1 MGPQLADRLVTIDGP
16 DGAAFAVPAS
26 PSAADAGAPAVSVVK
41 KKLFVYVPSECVL
54 VKFRQESMGQA
65 QPHAGKA
72 STMRPTT
79 SRLRSIPL

>member
-41 KKLFVYVPSECVL
+41 KKLFGLVPFECSGEVPTGTDGSGL
-54 VKFRQESMGQA
+54 AACGQGVDDA
-65 QPHAGKA
+65 ADNLPA
-72 STMRPTT
+72 
-79 SRLRSIPL
+79 